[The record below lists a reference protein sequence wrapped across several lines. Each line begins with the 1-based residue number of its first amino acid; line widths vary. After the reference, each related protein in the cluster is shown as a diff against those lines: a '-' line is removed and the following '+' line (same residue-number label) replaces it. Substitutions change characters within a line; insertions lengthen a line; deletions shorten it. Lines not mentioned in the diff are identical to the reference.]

1 MGDPLIKKETLFC
14 FPTRNFNMIVKSVPP
29 SIKIAFIGESV
40 SGFGGMETVIKK
52 VIENF
57 QGKHPFIDCTMF
69 FFCRN
74 DNMDKKWLNNI
85 DYHCSFSKSP
95 IKLLRRAKHISVF
108 SKWILENKPDVV
120 ICFDM
125 ISCLYAEKTRRKVGE
140 YYTIFSWPHFSLDH
154 KKHADATVWADF
166 HLAISNGIAEQ
177 MKKMGIDNNK
187 IYTIY
192 NPVSVKPV
200 IIPSPQTAPAV
211 FIYIGRMKFEGQ
223 KRIKDLLDGFSF
235 VKGNW
240 ILHIIGDGS
249 DSELCKSY
257 AHDLGIAGH
266 IMWHGWKTKPWE
278 VVINDISAVTAL
290 LLTSSFE
297 GLPMTLLEAMSY
309 GIPCISSDC
318 MSGPKDIIKP
328 GVNGELYPVGNIKHF
343 ADIVNDLI
351 SGTKTYNNTIIQDS
365 IGDFYEDV
373 YFDSIRNAIFSKI
386 NK

>member
-1 MGDPLIKKETLFC
+1 MT
-14 FPTRNFNMIVKSVPP
+14 VKSA
-29 SIKIAFIGESV
+29 STSFKIAFIGESV
-40 SGFGGMETVIKK
+40 SGFGGMETVIKQ

-57 QGKHPFIDCTMF
+57 HGNHPVIDCTMF

-74 DNMDKKWLNNI
+74 DNMDKEWLSNI
-85 DYHCSFSKSP
+85 DHHCSFSKSP
-95 IKLLRRAKHISVF
+95 IKLLRRAKHISAF

-125 ISCLYAEKTRRKVGE
+125 ISCLYAEKTRKKVGQ

-154 KKHADATVWADF
+154 KKHANAIVWADF
-166 HLAISNGIAEQ
+166 HLAISNGITEQ
-177 MKKMGIDNNK
+177 MIKMGIDKKK
-187 IYTIY
+187 IHTIY
-192 NPVSVKPV
+192 NPVSTKAV

-211 FIYIGRMKFEGQ
+211 FVYIGRMKFEGQ
-223 KRIKDLLDGFSF
+223 KRIKDLLDGLSF

-240 ILHIIGDGS
+240 ILHVIGDGS
-249 DSELCKSY
+249 DSELCKAY
-257 AHDLGIAGH
+257 ARDLGIAEH
-266 IMWHGWKTKPWE
+266 IKWYGWQTKPWD
-278 VVINDISAVTAL
+278 VVINDIRTVTAL

-297 GLPMTLLEAMSY
+297 GFPMTLLEAMSY

-328 GVNGELYPVGNIKHF
+328 GINGELYPTGDIKQF
-343 ADIVNDLI
+343 SDIVSDLI
-351 SGTKTYNNTIIQDS
+351 SGAKTYNNTIIQDS

-373 YFDSIRNAIFSKI
+373 YFGSVRHAIFSKI